1 MAYRGAIA
9 HGVAAEEE
17 STTPGTFMGSRSGRR
32 PHLMSSLSSPTA
44 APAAADA
51 ARGYYYSSSFSSS
64 PAASGPVAELQNKLD
79 SLDLSRSAPKQSSR
93 SSKLSQPREQQL
105 VMDIH
110 GNVESIAAAAD
121 SITMLPQQQQ
131 ESAEVIRSTTQ
142 QDASWV
148 YMLSPP
154 RSQIPRYNPPQAEAA
169 AEGSQDQGDGDGGVS
184 HGGSSSSLRML
195 QPTSTLLS
203 SAAEYG
209 NGATSISSSTSP
221 SDASTSSAA
230 ALQQHNNMLSSNG
243 GGHAPGVVADGS
255 SSAAAA
261 AAVLTKNGIY
271 HSARHHQH
279 GMQQQAMRNGN
290 NNNTNNGSNQ
300 LSNPLT
306 SGSLSPHINRREHQR
321 SSYCETE
328 LRQQSQSEEGQE
340 QGFFSSEMPT
350 ETNNIFTN
358 NQQDMM
364 VMNSRISVDDDDVN
378 AQLRKRLTEA
388 SIKEAQL
395 ISEKRILELRVAEL
409 RLAYDQM
416 QQALVDAASKALS
429 YRQDILEENIRLTY
443 AVQLAEQDRM
453 MYVQSLMPLLTEFE
467 LQPPIL
473 DAHSMVSYIKI
484 LVQRLRSELELYKA
498 KVKDSEYYTPY
509 QPSFQPPR
517 HYTPATQSPPFQ
529 GNGFEIVPSFS
540 LQPKSPTPKQE
551 AEVYWERGASS
562 SPHKDGP
569 IGNNN
574 NNNNNLL
581 HKDFIDQ
588 EQHQNSRALVPHESM
603 GGQTTTTTAA
613 AATERFFSDPEGD
626 ELPLPSN
633 QEQDSEFDR
642 FNPRP
647 QLHTLAEELEPTS
660 LSIQEEGGDPLPGI
674 EGLTIV
680 GDAVLG
686 GRLTACGH
694 SVNGTSLCIF
704 QWIRELPDGN
714 RIIIDGAGQ
723 PEYMITADDCESKVM
738 INCVPM
744 DEHSR
749 QGEVVTVVANDG
761 KSISQDPMMKDQID
775 NYIANNYASFDVQ
788 FQEGTSEE
796 SQELATLVLRR
807 STYELRRNGSRQV
820 ISEKYAIDV
829 SIEIPVGGQIIQCII
844 KSHAGRT
851 ITLMWRDARMRDAAV
866 LAFRAFL
873 KMFVDEQKKK
883 KHKWLR
889 G

>member
-17 STTPGTFMGSRSGRR
+17 STTPGTYMGSRSGRR

-44 APAAADA
+44 ATAAADA
-51 ARGYYYSSSFSSS
+51 ARGYYYSSS
-64 PAASGPVAELQNKLD
+64 PAPSGPVAELQNKLD
-79 SLDLSRSAPKQSSR
+79 SLDLSRGAPKQSSR

-110 GNVESIAAAAD
+110 GNVESIAATAD
-121 SITMLPQQQQ
+121 SATMLQQQQQ

-154 RSQIPRYNPPQAEAA
+154 RSQIPRYNPAQAEAEAA
-169 AEGSQDQGDGDGGVS
+169 AAEGGQYQGDGDGGVS
-184 HGGSSSSLRML
+184 HGGSSSSLGML

-203 SAAEYG
+203 SAAEYA

-221 SDASTSSAA
+221 SDASTSSAT

-243 GGHAPGVVADGS
+243 GGHAPGVVANGS

-261 AAVLTKNGIY
+261 ALLTKNGIY

-279 GMQQQAMRNGN
+279 GMQQQAMQNGN
-290 NNNTNNGSNQ
+290 NNNNNHNNGSNQ
-300 LSNPLT
+300 LSNPST
-306 SGSLSPHINRREHQR
+306 SGSLTPHINRREHQR
-321 SSYCETE
+321 SSYRETE
-328 LRQQSQSEEGQE
+328 LQQQSQSEEGQE

-350 ETNNIFTN
+350 ETTNIFTN

-364 VMNSRISVDDDDVN
+364 VMNSRILDDDDDVN

-453 MYVQSLMPLLTEFE
+453 TYVQSLMPLLTEFE
-467 LQPPIL
+467 LQPPVS
-473 DAHSMVSYIKI
+473 DAHSIVSYIKI

-509 QPSFQPPR
+509 QPSFQPLR
-517 HYTPATQSPPFQ
+517 HYTPPTQSPPFQ

-540 LQPKSPTPKQE
+540 LQPKSPTPKRE

-569 IGNNN
+569 IGNN

-603 GGQTTTTTAA
+603 GDQTTAAAA

-642 FNPRP
+642 FNPGP
-647 QLHTLAEELEPTS
+647 QLGTLAEESEPTS

-704 QWIRELPDGN
+704 QWIRELPNGS
-714 RIIIDGAGQ
+714 RVIIDGAGQ

-820 ISEKYAIDV
+820 INEKYAIDAF
-829 SIEIPVGGQIIQCII
+829 IEIPVSGQIIQCII
-844 KSHAGRT
+844 RSHAGRT
-851 ITLMWRDARMRDAAV
+851 ITLMWRDAMMRDAAV